1 MKTLAASITLAV
13 TLGVAGTA
21 FGQQPTPDPAP
32 VPAPAPAPPP
42 APAPEPTT
50 ASPASTP
57 DAPATAKPVRNKKK
71 RAAARTHASAG
82 TVEEAAPVAR
92 HPRLAEA
99 GPTDLAP
106 SGAPEAS
113 PVPVGH
119 APPVLGASE
128 SDWPGQAALLFLFTI
143 GLLSLVLALAPAR
156 LLVSISA
163 GLPRRRQDLGFA
175 LALIMALGA
184 GFFVVLVAV

>member
-1 MKTLAASITLAV
+1 V
-13 TLGVAGTA
+13 
-21 FGQQPTPDPAP
+21 
-32 VPAPAPAPPP
+32 PAPPP

-50 ASPASTP
+50 ASPSSTP
-57 DAPATAKPVRNKKK
+57 DAPATAKPVRKKKK
-71 RAAARTHASAG
+71 RTAARPNASAAA
-82 TVEEAAPVAR
+82 VEEAAPVAL

-99 GPTDLAP
+99 GPMDVAP

-119 APPVLGASE
+119 APPALGASE
-128 SDWPGQAALLFLFTI
+128 SDWPAQAALLFLFTI
-143 GLLSLVLALAPAR
+143 GLLGLVLALAPAR
-156 LLVSISA
+156 LLVAISA